1 MKDKSTAEV
10 PVIWSPLVSIGLPRI
25 ERSTVGKTQPFPLQV
40 GPRTT
45 DGNGSSSTTSG
56 LSIYRR
62 IWSIGNNVFNAA
74 YQTSVDIVASPTGAG
89 VLGGAAAGVSSTDVI
104 ATMFGNAAATF
115 VESAAT
121 AAATASGGGI
131 DMELTQP
138 SAGAGDASQKSQ
150 GDIGI
155 STSYYS
161 RSLALVSRLW
171 ARKSSVSL
179 TASTKEIDELPSLE
193 TDSKDNVSHSPT
205 PQPAKSWPGQFVTA
219 PQEGTAVDESSISN
233 ASESIRDA
241 EVSTT
246 PEGKNVEWVII

>member
-1 MKDKSTAEV
+1 M
-10 PVIWSPLVSIGLPRI
+10 PN
-25 ERSTVGKTQPFPLQV
+25 
-40 GPRTT
+40 TT
-45 DGNGSSSTTSG
+45 IDGNGTISSSTTSG
-56 LSIYRR
+56 VSIYRR

-89 VLGGAAAGVSSTDVI
+89 VLGGAAAGVPSTDVI

-121 AAATASGGGI
+121 AAATASGGAI

-138 SAGAGDASQKSQ
+138 SAGAGDANEKSQ
-150 GDIGI
+150 GDFGI

-161 RSLALVSRLW
+161 RGLALVSRLW
-171 ARKSSVSL
+171 ARKSSVSS
-179 TASTKEIDELPSLE
+179 TASTKEIDGSRSLE
-193 TDSKDNVSHSPT
+193 TDSEENVSHSPT
-205 PQPAKSWPGQFVTA
+205 PQPVKSWPGQFVMA
-219 PQEGTAVDESSISN
+219 PLEGTDVDETSISN
-233 ASESIRDA
+233 AGESNRDS